1 MSGLCVFCE
10 GGAMKPRHS
19 WRSVAGMSPSLA
31 AVVLHPQG
39 AAPRAPPHSAALYES
54 NSPVCPLHDPLPS
67 PPPHTKL
74 ISLSL
79 MEVEARHA
87 HLVRSQLLTNSEI
100 IGSGADQPGAHGLR
114 VGIVAPAADAA
125 VAAAASRKRPRAPSF
140 LGGDGLCYL
149 QQQMLDF
156 DRLVL
161 QHVSD
166 GLELAWQAESVRAGL
181 AVRRHRFARWVVAAL
196 EAGVLE
202 RLKAREEEIAR
213 VGERNWGLEE
223 RIRRLRVENQVW
235 RDLAQSSEATAN
247 VLRANL
253 EHALAAAQ
261 VRAEEEEEATADN
274 AEGEAAVGRGRGTAC
289 RSCREREPSVL
300 LLPCR
305 HLCLCAACGPVV
317 DACPVCSCTKN
328 GSVQVN
334 MSRVREKRVEPLL
347 PSSREE
353 VWMCHPRV
361 GYAPCTRGWWPHP
374 EATMNGAWRRLERS
388 KSCSCDRAQDLIL
401 ALLLLCLK

>member
-1 MSGLCVFCE
+1 MC
-10 GGAMKPRHS
+10 
-19 WRSVAGMSPSLA
+19 
-31 AVVLHPQG
+31 
-39 AAPRAPPHSAALYES
+39 
-54 NSPVCPLHDPLPS
+54 
-67 PPPHTKL
+67 
-74 ISLSL
+74 
-79 MEVEARHA
+79 
-87 HLVRSQLLTNSEI
+87 SEI
-100 IGSGADQPGAHGLR
+100 IGSEADQPGAHGLR
-114 VGIVAPAADAA
+114 VGIVAPAA
-125 VAAAASRKRPRAPSF
+125 VAAAASRKRPRPPSF

-161 QHVSD
+161 QH
-166 GLELAWQAESVRAGL
+166 AESVRAAL
-181 AVRRHRFARWVVAAL
+181 AVRRHRFARRVVAAL

-213 VGERNWGLEE
+213 VGERNWALEE

-261 VRAEEEEEATADN
+261 VRAEEEEEEATADN
-274 AEGEAAVGRGRGTAC
+274 AEFCRAGTNEEGEAAVGRGRGTAC

-334 MSRVREKRVEPLL
+334 TSRVREK
-347 PSSREE
+347 
-353 VWMCHPRV
+353 
-361 GYAPCTRGWWPHP
+361 
-374 EATMNGAWRRLERS
+374 
-388 KSCSCDRAQDLIL
+388 
-401 ALLLLCLK
+401 